1 MSATM
6 RQWFIQRIDTFA
18 PPAFAAAR
26 QQLYQTLQALPSPP
40 ESAASNAVE
49 LFVLAQIVAAQQ
61 LTGPA
66 SAAPGRERRD
76 AHATWY
82 AKERQR
88 IARLLGQ
95 IAESPVVASFQSTV
109 HYYPAEEV
117 TCPHGR
123 NLKTCEALYALG
135 FTLQLLERHPV
146 HGIVRKQV
154 ERLRQREPHLPALHE
169 LCAPQGLERPQV
181 GDAGLSLPARP
192 AAEPPPASDELTT
205 YLLGTVVSCLR
216 HAGLTTAQSCTIL
229 DGALSCCFGRPD
241 PTGTRPAMLA
251 EQWRRLG

>member
-18 PPAFAAAR
+18 PPACTAAR
-26 QQLYQTLQALPSPP
+26 QQLYQTLQALPSPQ
-40 ESAASNAVE
+40 ESAAGNTLE

-61 LTGPA
+61 LTGPTSTA
-66 SAAPGRERRD
+66 SGRERRD

-88 IARLLGQ
+88 ISKLLGQ
-95 IAESPVVASFQSTV
+95 IAESPVVASFQSTLQ
-109 HYYPAEEV
+109 YYSTEEV

-169 LCAPQGLERPQV
+169 LCVPHGLELPQA
-181 GDAGLSLPARP
+181 GDAGLPPLARP
-192 AAEPPPASDELTT
+192 AADPPPAPDELTT

-216 HAGLTTAQSCTIL
+216 HAGLTTVQSCTIL
-229 DGALSCCFGRPD
+229 DCALSYCFGRPD
-241 PTGTRPAMLA
+241 PTGTRPALLA

>member
-1 MSATM
+1 M

-26 QQLYQTLQALPSPP
+26 QQLYQTLQALRSPQ
-40 ESAASNAVE
+40 ESVASNAVD

-61 LTGPA
+61 LTVPA
-66 SAAPGRERRD
+66 SASPGRERRD

-88 IARLLGQ
+88 MAKLLGQ
-95 IAESPVVASFQSTV
+95 IAESPVVASFHATV
-109 HYYPAEEV
+109 HYYPAEEI

-154 ERLRQREPHLPALHE
+154 ERLRRREPHLPALHE
-169 LCAPQGLERPQV
+169 LCVPQGLALPQAV
-181 GDAGLSLPARP
+181 DADL
-192 AAEPPPASDELTT
+192 PPPALPAAGPPPAPDELTI
-205 YLLGTVVSCLR
+205 YLLGTIVSRLR
-216 HAGLTTAQSCTIL
+216 HAGLTIAQSCTIV
-229 DGALSCCFGRPD
+229 DCALSYCFGRPD
-241 PTGTRPAMLA
+241 PTGARPAVLA